1 MWPDG
6 ADLDRR
12 SAIGCALALAMLPAP
27 ARAQEATQIAAF
39 GDVIDVS
46 AIAPGDW
53 LRVLVDG
60 SPIYVRHRTAG
71 EIVAARNDDDALF
84 PDPARDADRAPDP
97 EWLTVSGLCTHA
109 GCTAT
114 CGLGPYRGFLCLC
127 HGSVYDLSGRVR
139 RGPAKRNLAVVRHKR
154 NRNDLVLLG

>member
-53 LRVLVDG
+53 LRVLVEG
-60 SPIYVRHRTAG
+60 IPIYVRHRTAG
-71 EIVAARNDDDALF
+71 EIAAARSDDGALF